1 MLQFLQYWPLAVPLG
16 IIFMDIRPLILFLHL
31 ADTLHF
37 GRTSRACNITRSGL
51 TRTIQRLEQDLG
63 DQLFQRNNRSVQL
76 TETGRRFREF
86 ASDVVHRYRSLKT
99 SIASDSRLHGELSI
113 YCSVTAILS
122 ILPSI
127 LNTFRR
133 DYPDIHLKLSTGD
146 AAMALARLENG
157 EADITIAA
165 LPEQL
170 PSHIRFLKLLRTPLI
185 FIGPGDRN
193 MGGPIEGWLKLG
205 VIMPERGLSRIRC
218 ERWFAEKNIR
228 PEIYSYVAGNE
239 AMIAMVAMGS
249 GVGVV
254 PKLVLENSPLRSQVA
269 IIDATPQLDPF
280 DVGICTARS
289 SRGNPII
296 SAFWQRAEQ
305 HAQQIGDIHDYHPDH
320 Q

>member
-1 MLQFLQYWPLAVPLG
+1 
-16 IIFMDIRPLILFLHL
+16 MDIRPLTLFLHL
-31 ADTLHF
+31 ADSLHF

-63 DQLFQRNNRSVQL
+63 DQLFLRNNRSVQL
-76 TETGRRFREF
+76 TDTGRLFREY

-99 SIASDSRLHGELSI
+99 RIAADNRLRGELSI

-133 DYPDIHLKLSTGD
+133 EYPDIHLKLSTGD

-165 LPEQL
+165 LPEQF
-170 PSHIRFLKLLRTPLI
+170 PQHIRFLKLLETPLI
-185 FIGPGDRN
+185 FIGPGNRN
-193 MGGPIEGWLKLG
+193 MDDPIEQWLKDG
-205 VIMPERGLSRIRC
+205 VIMPERGLSRVRC
-218 ERWFAEKNIR
+218 EHWFAEKKVD

-239 AMIAMVAMGS
+239 AMIAMVAMG
-249 GVGVV
+249 GGIGVV
-254 PKLVLENSPLRSQVA
+254 PKLVLENSPLRSHVTTIHA
-269 IIDATPQLDPF
+269 RPELEPF
-280 DVGICTARS
+280 DVGICTTKR

-296 SAFWQRAEQ
+296 NAFWQIAEQ
-305 HAQQIGDIHDYHPDH
+305 NALQDSGDIHENDPDY
-320 Q
+320 

>member
-1 MLQFLQYWPLAVPLG
+1 
-16 IIFMDIRPLILFLHL
+16 MDIRPLTLFLHL
-31 ADTLHF
+31 ADSLHF

-51 TRTIQRLEQDLG
+51 TRAIQRLEQDLG
-63 DQLFQRNNRSVQL
+63 EQLFLRNNRSVQL
-76 TETGRRFREF
+76 TETGRLFREY

-99 SIASDSRLHGELSI
+99 TIAADKRLRGELSI

-146 AAMALARLENG
+146 AAVALTRLENG

-170 PSHIRFLKLLRTPLI
+170 PSHIRFLKLLETPLI
-185 FIGPGDRN
+185 FIAPGNRN
-193 MGGPIEGWLKLG
+193 MGKPIEQRLKEG
-205 VIMPERGLSRIRC
+205 VIMPERGLSRTRC
-218 ERWFAEKNIR
+218 ERWFAEKRVN

-239 AMIAMVAMGS
+239 AMIAMVAMG
-249 GVGVV
+249 GGIGVV
-254 PKLVLENSPLRSQVA
+254 PKLVLENSPLRDRVTT
-269 IIDATPQLDPF
+269 IDTTPELEPF
-280 DVGICTARS
+280 DVGICTTKS

-296 SAFWQRAEQ
+296 DAFWQIAEQ
-305 HAQQIGDIHDYHPDH
+305 NARQDNGDPHEHDPDY
-320 Q
+320 QR

>member
-1 MLQFLQYWPLAVPLG
+1 
-16 IIFMDIRPLILFLHL
+16 MDIRSLTLFLHL
-31 ADTLHF
+31 ADSLHF

-51 TRTIQRLEQDLG
+51 TRTIQRLEQDLD
-63 DQLFQRNNRSVQL
+63 DQLFLRNNRSVQL
-76 TETGRRFREF
+76 TETGRLFREY

-99 SIASDSRLHGELSI
+99 NIAADNRLRGELSI

-133 DYPDIHLKLSTGD
+133 EYPDIHLKLSTGD
-146 AAMALARLENG
+146 AAMAMTRLENG

-165 LPEQL
+165 LPEHL
-170 PSHIRFLKLLRTPLI
+170 PAHIKFLRLLETPLI
-185 FIGPGDRN
+185 FIGPDNREN
-193 MGGPIEGWLKLG
+193 SDAPIEKWLKQG

-218 ERWFAEKNIR
+218 ERWFAEKKIH

-239 AMIAMVAMGS
+239 AMIAVVAMGG

-254 PKLVLENSPLRSQVA
+254 PELVLENSPLRRQVTTLH
-269 IIDATPQLDPF
+269 ATPELEPF
-280 DVGICTARS
+280 DVGICTTKS

-296 SAFWQRAEQ
+296 SAFWKIAEQ
-305 HAQQIGDIHDYHPDH
+305 NAIQISGEIHEHNSDNK
-320 Q
+320 